1 MHDLVIYGGKCW
13 IDKKLV
19 ECCIAL
25 DGNKISYIGK
35 EDVKGEVNLNAKNC
49 IVLPAFFNAH
59 THAAM
64 TLLRGVAEGVPFYE
78 WLNNVQMLE
87 RDLRDEDVYWGSL
100 LACLEM
106 IKNGVAAFS
115 DMYIYMDSVAEAVIE
130 AGMRA
135 ALGYGMA
142 DRGNPDRA
150 EEELKEGIR
159 FAEKWNDFSRITTF
173 LAPHAPYS
181 CSPEFLKKISEY
193 DYLKHI
199 HVSETLWEVKE
210 IKKRYGTTPVK
221 LLNEIGFLDSKTV
234 AAHCV
239 WLNEEEI
246 KILSEKGVSVAHCPA
261 SNMKLGAG
269 IAKIREMIDRNVN
282 VCLGTDGAA
291 SNNNLNI
298 LHEMR
303 IAALLQLLRK
313 KPLKAVEILKMATE
327 NGYKAYK
334 INGGRIEVEKLADL
348 VVLKKDVSSYPFGDE
363 NSIVFASI
371 GCEANHL
378 IVDGRIV
385 MEDREILTLNE
396 EKVLSQAEKR
406 ARRLISKF
414 S

>member
-25 DGNKISYIGK
+25 DGNRISYVGK

-64 TLLRGVAEGVPFYE
+64 SLLRNVAEGVPFYE
-78 WLNNVQMLE
+78 WLNSVQRME
-87 RDLRDEDVYWGSL
+87 KNLRDEDVYWGSL
-100 LACLEM
+100 LACIEM
-106 IKNGVAAFS
+106 IKSGVAAFS
-115 DMYIYMDSVAEAVIE
+115 DMYIYMDSVAEAVSE
-130 AGMRA
+130 VGMRA

-142 DRGNPDRA
+142 DKSDPERA

-159 FAEKWNDFSRITTF
+159 FAEKWNSNGRITTF

-181 CSPEFLKKISEY
+181 CSPEFLKTISEY

-239 WLNEEEI
+239 WLSEEEI
-246 KILSEKGVSVAHCPA
+246 KILSERGVSVVHCPA

-269 IAKIREMIDRNVN
+269 IAKIREMIDGNVN

-291 SNNNLNI
+291 SNNTLNI

-303 IAALLQLLRK
+303 IAALLQLLRRR
-313 KPLKAVEILKMATE
+313 PLKAIEILEMATE

-334 INGGRIEVEKLADL
+334 IDGGKIEVGKLADL
-348 VVLKKDVSSYPFGDE
+348 VVLRRDVSSYPFGDE
-363 NSIVFASI
+363 NSIVFAST
-371 GCEANHL
+371 GCEAVHL
-378 IVDGRIV
+378 IIDGKIV
-385 MEDREILTLNE
+385 MEDREIITLNE

-406 ARRLISKF
+406 AKRLTSTLI
-414 S
+414 